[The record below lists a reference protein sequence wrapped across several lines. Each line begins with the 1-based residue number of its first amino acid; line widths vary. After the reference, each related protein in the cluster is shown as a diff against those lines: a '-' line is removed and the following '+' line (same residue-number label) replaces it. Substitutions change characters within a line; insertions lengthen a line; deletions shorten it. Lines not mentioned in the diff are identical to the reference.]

1 MDAHSI
7 YEDWMAHPRIDE
19 LTKSELREIEGNEEE
34 IEERFAKELEFGTA
48 GLRGI
53 IGAGT
58 NRMNIYTVSKATK
71 GLADYINACGGAE
84 RGVAIACDSR
94 HMSPEFVEISAAV
107 LNAEG
112 IKTYVFDS
120 LRPTPELSFAVR
132 YLGCIAGINI
142 TASHNPAEY
151 NGYKVYWEDGAQIT
165 PPHDSGITE
174 CVNEVYDPA
183 GLETMPR
190 EEAEEKGLYI
200 EIGKDVDDAYVER
213 IVQLIRE
220 DEAILE
226 AADDIKIVYTPLH
239 GAGIEIVPG
248 ALEKAGFKNVY
259 IVKEQ
264 QVPDGDFPTVKNPNP
279 EKDEAFV
286 LAEALAKEVGAD
298 LVIATDP
305 DADRIGIR
313 VRDSE
318 GNYHSVSGNMLG
330 SMLCEYELSACTAHG
345 GVPEDGYIVRSLV
358 SGSMPDAIAENYG
371 VESIKVHTGFKNIG
385 KCILE
390 HEEAGQGTFLFAFE
404 ESYGYLE
411 GDYAR
416 DKDAC
421 GTALVISEMCAYFKT
436 FGLTLWDAVL
446 ALYEKYGYYEEK
458 TISVTKEGLA
468 GMEEIKNDMKRY
480 RTDPP
485 ESFAG
490 YDVVAFLDFKEPEKT
505 GYPEADLLMFYL
517 KDGWVAVRPSG
528 TEPKIKYYVG
538 VRKDT
543 EAEAKS
549 MLADI
554 ENAL

>member
-358 SGSMPDAIAENYG
+358 SGSMSDAIAENYG